1 MIAELIEKS
10 ILDEPSTQITDGGII
25 KPLWSEEL
33 DRLRKIHDNFDS
45 ILSDY
50 EEEEKKNT
58 GISNLKIKYTKAFGY
73 YIEVSK
79 GKLASVPSHFI
90 LRRALV
96 NGDRYTT
103 VRLQELEQE
112 LNHSGVQVLETE
124 RDLFLEIR
132 GKLQNFVQYMM

>member
-1 MIAELIEKS
+1 MEKAHPKDLVALKQSLNEVFKIENELSSSNIHFSDLSDAKMIAELIEKS

-96 NGDRYTT
+96 NGDR
-103 VRLQELEQE
+103 
-112 LNHSGVQVLETE
+112 
-124 RDLFLEIR
+124 
-132 GKLQNFVQYMM
+132 